1 MKKVFAAI
9 ALMIPIVLALGL
21 GGCLLEDREIEIV
34 LNDEFCYDF
43 DEYHTT
49 ENYTTPAI
57 LELGVDLDSL
67 LVDNDISR
75 DQIIDV
81 ALVSGS
87 YKIEEFSH
95 THDWEISGIITVE
108 RLDISGAGPDT
119 LIIYHDISLE
129 DELGIKTF
137 VPLHADGVGIINQ
150 ALDDYRDGS
159 HPVLQVT
166 VVNGAVGPT
175 SPTVSDPLDFVWE
188 ACINVQVIATIE
200 TEIVN
205 WLGGS

>member
-1 MKKVFAAI
+1 MKKVLTAI

-49 ENYTTPAI
+49 ENYTNPAVI
-57 LELGVDLDSL
+57 ELGEDLDSL
-67 LVDNDISR
+67 LVDNDIIR
-75 DQIIDV
+75 DQIVDV
-81 ALVSGS
+81 FLVSGS
-87 YKIEEFSH
+87 YKIDEFSH

-108 RLDISGAGPDT
+108 RLDISGVGPDT
-119 LIIYHDISLE
+119 LIVYHEISLE
-129 DELGIKTF
+129 DELGITTF

-159 HPVLQVT
+159 SPVLRVT
-166 VVNGAVGPT
+166 VENGEVEP
-175 SPTVSDPLDFVWE
+175 SPTVSDPLDFIWK
-188 ACINVQVIATIE
+188 ACINVQVIATLD